1 MHTHNIRIMISAIYA
16 EDRKD
21 MENISMSMKRYYKTG
36 RKNIAYVN
44 ASLVVGFMNYFPSYL
59 VLKIKIEFALYD
71 DDRIAEI
78 NFYSYEIGSTS
89 SLHLS
94 LSFSNMFIQ
103 KNSMM

>member
-16 EDRKD
+16 EDRED

-36 RKNIAYVN
+36 RKNIAYVY

-78 NFYSYEIGSTS
+78 NFYSELQ
-89 SLHLS
+89 SLPILPMITDAHIL
-94 LSFSNMFIQ
+94 LPFTFILFL
-103 KNSMM
+103 